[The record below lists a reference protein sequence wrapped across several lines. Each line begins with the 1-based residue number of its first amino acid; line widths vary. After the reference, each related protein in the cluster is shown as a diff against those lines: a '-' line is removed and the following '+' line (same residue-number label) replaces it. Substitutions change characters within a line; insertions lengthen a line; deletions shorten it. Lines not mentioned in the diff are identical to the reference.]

1 MREAYE
7 SGPDRELIAKA
18 QVHRRCINIAKVR
31 KQIGEYRDRLKAQ
44 LAQREQIAKL
54 TPYPGPNGT
63 HWAIPWSIV
72 ACESGGD
79 FGARNSVSTA
89 GGAYQILDSTW
100 YGYGGSRYA
109 DSHPAAVAPP
119 DEQHLIASRIWAGGS
134 GRGQWEC

>member
-1 MREAYE
+1 M
-7 SGPDRELIAKA
+7 
-18 QVHRRCINIAKVR
+18 
-31 KQIGEYRDRLKAQ
+31 
-44 LAQREQIAKL
+44 

-79 FGARNSVSTA
+79 FTARNPGSSA

-100 YGYGGSRYA
+100 LGYGGTDYE

-119 DEQHLIASRIWAGGS
+119 GEQHVIASRIWAGGS